1 MDNYRELIF
10 RRNPNY
16 ITIWTFIIIILL
28 IGFILLGGIYKY
40 NQFKEFYGLVIE
52 KESEKFV
59 QILVPDNDLDIIKN
73 DSLII
78 ESKNISYSYEIDQ
91 SIYNE
96 NNKLYRLVNL
106 KMDNIPKDDQIVRV
120 IFKSQKT
127 TFFNEIKNKIKK
139 GMIWFGKTKK
149 RWFKKN

>member
-10 RRNPNY
+10 RRKPNY

-28 IGFILLGGIYKY
+28 ISFILLGGIYKY
-40 NQFKEFYGLVIE
+40 NRFKEFYGLVIE
-52 KESEKFV
+52 KESDRFV

-127 TFFNEIKNKIKK
+127 TFFKEIKNKIKK
-139 GMIWFGKTKK
+139 GMI
-149 RWFKKN
+149 

>member
-10 RRNPNY
+10 RRKPNY

-28 IGFILLGGIYKY
+28 ISFILLGGIYNNNK
-40 NQFKEFYGLVIE
+40 FKEFYGLVIE
-52 KESEKFV
+52 KESEQFV

-78 ESKNISYSYEIDQ
+78 ESKNVSYSYEIEQ

-96 NNKLYRLVNL
+96 NNKLYRLVTL
-106 KMDNIPKDDQIVRV
+106 KIDNIPKDEQIISV

-139 GMIWFGKTKK
+139 GMI
-149 RWFKKN
+149 

>member
-139 GMIWFGKTKK
+139 GMI
-149 RWFKKN
+149 

>member
-1 MDNYRELIF
+1 MNNYRELIF
-10 RRNPNY
+10 RRKPNY

-40 NQFKEFYGLVIE
+40 NKFKEFYGLVIE

-139 GMIWFGKTKK
+139 GMI
-149 RWFKKN
+149 

>member
-1 MDNYRELIF
+1 M
-10 RRNPNY
+10 
-16 ITIWTFIIIILL
+16 
-28 IGFILLGGIYKY
+28 GGIYKY

-78 ESKNISYSYEIDQ
+78 GKQNISYSYEIDP
-91 SIYNE
+91 SIYSE

-106 KMDNIPKDDQIVRV
+106 KTDNIPEEQIISVM
-120 IFKSQKT
+120 FKSEKT

-139 GMIWFGKTKK
+139 GMI
-149 RWFKKN
+149 